1 MEEKSDVKQSKP
13 SRRRPRPAGAARARV
28 AHQVCIFLR
37 HVREGARGRKRGRGE
52 SVFRVCVC
60 VEKCLWVCMV
70 VWVRAVLVLVFPHQ
84 LSAFTLLTVNPNAP
98 TPAQGSEG
106 DTQ

>member
-60 VEKCLWVCMV
+60 GK
-70 VWVRAVLVLVFPHQ
+70 VLVGLYGCVGSCGVGFGFPA
-84 LSAFTLLTVNPNAP
+84 SAERVHASHREP
-98 TPAQGSEG
+98 
-106 DTQ
+106 